1 MRKEEIIFRLN
12 QLVIVSVATAIS
24 DFESYIPIC
33 DLPYTRRSV
42 LPKGAVYEIGAWNDN
57 HTKFRLLRDFEKVVE
72 LKTESDNFEVKDFGE
87 GYKKLNV
94 KITAEHLVDGIPF
107 EDINKAN
114 KILLRQGLQNFA
126 ESLSR
131 GK

>member
-1 MRKEEIIFRLN
+1 MRKEDIIFRSN

-24 DFESYIPIC
+24 DFESYIPVC

-57 HTKFRLLRDFEKVVE
+57 HTKFRLLRDFGNIKTVSSEDVE
-72 LKTESDNFEVKDFGE
+72 IKNFKDQYNKF
-87 GYKKLNV
+87 
-94 KITAEHLVDGIPF
+94 KINITPEHLVDGIPF
-107 EDINKAN
+107 ESINKQN
-114 KILLRQGLQNFA
+114 KILLRQGLQNYA